1 MRKKWFFILKL
12 GITAI
17 SFLLVILA
25 KSEIDW
31 TNLSNNYINPVYVK
45 EIIYDLAIGIFS
57 AMILVWF
64 IDEIGNQLQERESV
78 EKEKAAIK
86 RFDRVLQ
93 KYIEKYT
100 LAFYCV
106 ATPIDIRKFDNVVM
120 PDTFTLKDMRDLH
133 RTTLLMREKV
143 SGGSVEAFLQIE
155 YDIRR
160 EFISLIE
167 KHELEHFP
175 QFSQIFLEFIDT
187 SLSYDSRA
195 AILDA
200 PKACSERFIHD
211 LLENNA
217 DDYYQK
223 ILNGENIGGNLAH
236 PYMFL
241 YEMMRKERVLILR
254 YQEEISKLD

>member
-1 MRKKWFFILKL
+1 MRKKWFSILKL
-12 GITAI
+12 GITVI

-45 EIIYDLAIGIFS
+45 EITYDLAIGIFS

-78 EKEKAAIK
+78 AKEKTAIK

-93 KYIEKYT
+93 KYIENYV

-106 ATPIDIRKFDNVVM
+106 ATPIDVRKFDDVVM
-120 PDTFTLKDMRDLH
+120 PDAFTLKDMRDLH
-133 RTTLLMREKV
+133 RTTLLINEKV
-143 SGGSVEAFLQIE
+143 SGGSVESFLQIE

-175 QFSQIFLEFIDT
+175 QFAEIFLEFIDT

-200 PKACSERFIHD
+200 PKTCPESFIRD
-211 LLENNA
+211 LLENHA

-223 ILNGENIGGNLAH
+223 ILKGENIGGNLAH

-241 YEMMRKERVLILR
+241 YEMMKKERILILR
-254 YQEEISKLD
+254 YQEEINKLG